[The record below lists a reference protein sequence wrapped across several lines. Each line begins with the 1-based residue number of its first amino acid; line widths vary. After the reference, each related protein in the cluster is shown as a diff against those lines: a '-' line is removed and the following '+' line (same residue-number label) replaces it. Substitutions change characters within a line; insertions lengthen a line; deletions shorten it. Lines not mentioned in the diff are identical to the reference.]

1 MVKRSMPDD
10 QVEEL
15 ACQWIEAHR
24 LGEEAQEDPVHQSVV
39 MLTFFYTPEVQW
51 KFLLA
56 AVQNAGADEFG
67 HIAAGPFEGLMGKHG
82 DAYIDRVEAEAA
94 RDSGFKQMIGH
105 AWQYLMSDA
114 IWARV
119 QAAAGMAK

>member
-1 MVKRSMPDD
+1 MKRSMPDG

-15 ACQWIEAHR
+15 AREWIDALR
-24 LGEEAQEDPVHQSVV
+24 RGEEARDDQVHQSVV

-51 KFLLA
+51 KLVLA
-56 AVQNAGADEFG
+56 ALQNAGADEQG
-67 HIAAGPFEGLMGKHG
+67 HIAAGPFEGLMGNHE
-82 DAYIDRVEAEAA
+82 DVYIDRVEAEAA
-94 RDSGFKQMIGH
+94 HDPAFRQMIGS

-119 QAAAGMAK
+119 QAAAGLAK

>member
-1 MVKRSMPDD
+1 MKRSMPDD

-15 ACQWIEAHR
+15 ACQWIDAHR
-24 LGEEAQEDPVHQSVV
+24 RGEEARDDQVHESVV
-39 MLTFFYTPEVQW
+39 MLSFFYAPEVQW
-51 KFLLA
+51 KFLLS
-56 AVQNAGADEFG
+56 AVQNAGADEHG

-82 DAYIDRVEAEAA
+82 DIYIDRVEAEAA